1 MNLPA
6 PSVPA
11 PGEPRHRIVL
21 VDDHPV
27 VIAGYRLMLNAQ
39 ADLEVCATATNGADA
54 LLAVE
59 REHPDLVVTDLTMPG
74 RSGIELI
81 KDLVAL
87 HPDVKVMVCS
97 MHDEAIYAE
106 RALSA
111 GARGYVN
118 KDSPGPVMLAAIR
131 QVLEGGTY
139 MSERLAA
146 STRDHFDSTS
156 PQSAHMTLQKLND
169 TEFEIF
175 RLFGEG
181 RTAKEIALQFQLSP
195 KEVADHRDQIK
206 EKLEFATS
214 AEMIRQAVRWV
225 AAQKLGNP

>member
-1 MNLPA
+1 
-6 PSVPA
+6 
-11 PGEPRHRIVL
+11 
-21 VDDHPV
+21 
-27 VIAGYRLMLNAQ
+27 
-39 ADLEVCATATNGADA
+39 
-54 LLAVE
+54 
-59 REHPDLVVTDLTMPG
+59 
-74 RSGIELI
+74 
-81 KDLVAL
+81 
-87 HPDVKVMVCS
+87 
-97 MHDEAIYAE
+97 
-106 RALSA
+106 
-111 GARGYVN
+111 
-118 KDSPGPVMLAAIR
+118 MLAAIR
-131 QVLEGGTY
+131 QVLDGGTY